1 MKSVDIN
8 YSNTTYQ
15 NSQHLKDVIE
25 QCDNDTF
32 MVVSTGTVVYFSM
45 LPNFKLY
52 AYNVERSATECI
64 LVGELYGMNVFVDPT
79 LTYDNNTVEFYNHS
93 NS

>member
-1 MKSVDIN
+1 MKAVDIN

-15 NSQHLKDVIE
+15 NSQSLKEVIE

-32 MVVSTGTVVYFSM
+32 MVVSAGTIVYFSM
-45 LPNFKLY
+45 LPDFKLY

-64 LVGELYGMNVFVDPT
+64 LIGELYGMNVFVDPL

-93 NS
+93 NR